1 MQRSINKSVN
11 IYLMASL
18 FQMLNIWSPFQGAYI
33 LGNHLMQVKR
43 RQPTYLYPPGAQRRD
58 HLCLCKHPLFPSV
71 SLWGCLR
78 RPGMSPGKTN
88 PRECKPHSLAHFQM
102 IPGNPECA
110 QQEPN
115 WSASYLCPARWY
127 SDVLCANADN
137 LQGDKPLIV
146 RSRGQ

>member
-78 RPGMSPGKTN
+78 RPGMSPGKTETLGN
-88 PRECKPHSLAHFQM
+88 ASLTLWLISRWFLGILNVHSKSQTGQLHIYVLHGGIQTCCVQM
-102 IPGNPECA
+102 LTIYKVTSL
-110 QQEPN
+110 
-115 WSASYLCPARWY
+115 WL
-127 SDVLCANADN
+127 
-137 LQGDKPLIV
+137 
-146 RSRGQ
+146 